1 MLIRIVA
8 PFCESENLQ
17 LVIKVKCSIF
27 VLMRKLHFPR
37 YPKPPSAC
45 PVDHL
50 PYAATA
56 DRICVA
62 GLVILRQRPGTA
74 KGVIFITLE
83 DETGTIN
90 IVVWRKVYEQFRRA
104 ILSARL
110 MRVTGHLQREEG
122 VTHVIAREIEDI
134 SPLLDH
140 LLTQDKEQSASHF
153 A

>member
-1 MLIRIVA
+1 MLISILA

-17 LVIKVKCSIF
+17 LVTKFKCSIF
-27 VLMRKLHFPR
+27 VLMQSPHFPR

-45 PVDHL
+45 PADHL

-74 KGVIFITLE
+74 KGVVFITLE
-83 DETGTIN
+83 DETGAIN
-90 IVVWRKVYEQFRRA
+90 IIVWRKVYEKFRRA

-110 MRVTGHLQREEG
+110 MRVTGHLQRAAG
-122 VTHVIAREIEDI
+122 VTHVIAQEIEDI
-134 SPLLDH
+134 SPLLDY
-140 LLTQDKEQSASHF
+140 LLTKDDTQDASGSA
-153 A
+153 

>member
-27 VLMRKLHFPR
+27 VLMQNPHFPR

-45 PVDHL
+45 PADHL

-90 IVVWRKVYEQFRRA
+90 IVVWRKV
-104 ILSARL
+104 
-110 MRVTGHLQREEG
+110 
-122 VTHVIAREIEDI
+122 
-134 SPLLDH
+134 
-140 LLTQDKEQSASHF
+140 
-153 A
+153 